1 MCMCVGGMVCVGG
14 GNMRAYK
21 PLFTC
26 TRVSMATNKYDSL
39 KIIKWSIFN
48 NNNKKEYIMYFFK
61 ASVQLLQFVCTQ
73 NPKWDHQVI

>member
-1 MCMCVGGMVCVGG
+1 MCMCVGGMVCVGR

-26 TRVSMATNKYDSL
+26 TCVSMATNKYDSL

-48 NNNKKEYIMYFFK
+48 NNNKKEYIMYFLK
-61 ASVQLLQFVCTQ
+61 LQC
-73 NPKWDHQVI
+73 NYYSSYAHRILNGIIR